1 MLLSDN
7 FSRTLYLSCQLTSP
21 LQPSSL
27 TGLSLFLPLVL
38 SLSFFL
44 PLSRLSSG
52 LALSSGGAPDRD
64 LCDPSGRYIFHYYDT
79 SRVNGLCDIPSTGR
93 ISRCS
98 EKLLMRGISRRDPA
112 AQNGAKLASE
122 RASER
127 ARKTR
132 PSDGFD
138 IEMKIAVR

>member
-1 MLLSDN
+1 MPIN
-7 FSRTLYLSCQLTSP
+7 
-21 LQPSSL
+21 QPSPAVVSY
-27 TGLSLFLPLVL
+27 GPL
-38 SLSFFL
+38 SLSPSRLVSVFL
-44 PLSRLSSG
+44 PPSLSLISRPD
-52 LALSSGGAPDRD
+52 ALSSGEAPGRD

-127 ARKTR
+127 VRKTE

>member
-44 PLSRLSSG
+44 PLSLVSRPD
-52 LALSSGGAPDRD
+52 ALSSGEAPGRD

-122 RASER
+122 RA
-127 ARKTR
+127 RKTG